1 MSDYRAGDLIRL
13 TRQAIGMSQETLCEN
28 ICSVQTISRIEN
40 GKVNVK
46 RDIYSMLMERMG
58 RSEEKIQSILKTED
72 FDTWELF
79 GEMNRKVF
87 RYDFDR
93 AKTDMERLKICLNE
107 EENIANRQ
115 LIQRLENVI
124 QYSQEKIDREEYL
137 KRQEELLL
145 LTVPDYRKLLDKVYP
160 FRNVEIQLLLNIA
173 NANIGKENIES
184 AIEIYYMLIRSL
196 NCGYMEKTESQ
207 ELISILTFSLAKR
220 YGELGQHERAVNLC
234 RNGIWRAKR
243 QKYIDV
249 LPNLYIEISWNMM
262 QEISS
267 GKREEKEKRQCRDW
281 LKQGYAAARLSLQ
294 HNLAEII
301 DDYYEKCFGRKIY
314 Y

>member
-1 MSDYRAGDLIRL
+1 MSDYRVGDLIRL

-46 RDIYSMLMERMG
+46 RDIYGMLMERMG
-58 RSEEKIQSILKTED
+58 RGEEKIHSVLKTED

-79 GEMNRKVF
+79 GEMNRKVL

-93 AKTDMERLKICLNE
+93 AKTDIERLKICLK

-115 LIQRLENVI
+115 LVQRLENLI

-137 KRQEELLL
+137 KRQEELLS
-145 LTVPDYRKLLDKVYP
+145 LTVPNYRKLLDKVYP
-160 FRNVEIQLLLNIA
+160 FRNVEIQFLLNIA
-173 NANIGKENIES
+173 NANAAEGNIER

-196 NCGYMEKTESQ
+196 NCGYMGKRDSQ
-207 ELISILTFSLAKR
+207 ELISILIFSLAKR
-220 YGELGQHERAVNLC
+220 YGELGQHEKAVNLC

-243 QKYIDV
+243 QKYIDI
-249 LPNLYIEISWNMM
+249 LPNLYIEVSWNMM

-281 LKQGYAAARLSLQ
+281 LKQGYAAAMLSLQ

-301 DDYYEKCFGRKIY
+301 DGYYEECFGRKIY

>member
-46 RDIYSMLMERMG
+46 QDIYGMLMERMG
-58 RSEEKIQSILKTED
+58 RSEEKIHSVLKTED

-79 GEMNRKVF
+79 WEIDREIT
-87 RYDFDR
+87 RYDF
-93 AKTDMERLKICLNE
+93 AIAEKKLERLKLCLKE
-107 EENIANRQ
+107 EESAVNRQ
-115 LIQRLENVI
+115 QVQRLENLI
-124 QYSQEKIDREEYL
+124 QYSQEKIEREEYL
-137 KRQEELLL
+137 KRQEELLS

-160 FRNVEIQLLLNIA
+160 FRNVEIQILMNIA
-173 NANIGKENIES
+173 NAYATEGNIER

-196 NCGYMEKTESQ
+196 NCGYMGKTDSQ

-220 YGELGQHERAVNLC
+220 YGELGQHEKAVNLC

-243 QKYIDV
+243 QKYIDI
-249 LPNLYIEISWNMM
+249 LPNLYIEVSWNMM

-281 LKQGYAAARLSLQ
+281 LKQGYAAAMLSLQ

-301 DDYYEKCFGRKIY
+301 DGYCEECFGRKIY